1 MSYKNHKV
9 NKQKRLPQKD
19 NRQTFLVHKAVSE
32 KASLHTHTV
41 AHTHAHTIGHAH
53 SAHLSHTAHR

>member
-9 NKQKRLPQKD
+9 NKQKRLPQKG

-32 KASLHTHTV
+32 EASLHTHTV
-41 AHTHAHTIGHAH
+41 AHAHAIAHSH